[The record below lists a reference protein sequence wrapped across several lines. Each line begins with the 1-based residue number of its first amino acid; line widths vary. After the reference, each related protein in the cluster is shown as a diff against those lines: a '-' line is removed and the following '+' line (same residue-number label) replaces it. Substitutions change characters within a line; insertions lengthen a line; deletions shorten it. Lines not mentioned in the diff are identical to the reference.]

1 MFGILI
7 KSKIIFCYWGGFY
20 IGICVRPPPSI
31 SQTKRKD
38 FRKIVKRLS
47 KNFGWCLL
55 NLYEIW
61 MKLFGSFLSVFLLNR
76 GEFYFYSSLHW
87 TVRKAL
93 TRFVILNIIHWNEF
107 TFPLL
112 FIESIT
118 HLTIIREDWFLN
130 IFGYKLKV
138 ANRRDFDFLLIVVI
152 KKKWILRL
160 S

>member
-1 MFGILI
+1 MKLYGKFSNSCLEYWSNQKLYSVLIIEVDFILEYV
-7 KSKIIFCYWGGFY
+7 FA
-20 IGICVRPPPSI
+20 PPSI

-87 TVRKAL
+87 TVRKVL

-118 HLTIIREDWFLN
+118 HLTIIREL
-130 IFGYKLKV
+130 IFKYIRIQIEGVK
-138 ANRRDFDFLLIVVI
+138 
-152 KKKWILRL
+152 
-160 S
+160 